1 MKMYKL
7 LYLPDA
13 AFVYDGDSTETNPK
27 ILTFKTKLDAV
38 LFVEDSDFRLSD
50 SNQDWCRGWVYN
62 KKPYHSLKDPTV
74 LKCLIEI
81 VEVPDV

>member
-1 MKMYKL
+1 MMMYKL

-13 AFVYDGDSTETNPK
+13 TFVYDGYSTETSPK
-27 ILTFKTKLDAV
+27 ILTFETKSAAM

-50 SNQDWCRGWVYN
+50 SNHDWCRGWVYDR
-62 KKPYHSLKDPTV
+62 KPDHSLEDPTV

-81 VEVPDV
+81 VEV